1 MITTL
6 RARVAVI
13 MKPFVPRLLRMLLV
27 EVSHGDRL
35 VISTRS

>member
-1 MITTL
+1 
-6 RARVAVI
+6 VI
-13 MKPFVPRLLRMLLV
+13 MQPFVPRMLLV